1 MPSGKFHRFII
12 SFCLNS
18 SSVQRTHMFLI
29 IFDVNVKHKN
39 FTDDTKILLN
49 PIPRR
54 GASYLHNYSK
64 ADKPAIGL

>member
-29 IFDVNVKHKN
+29 IFDVKHKN

-49 PIPRR
+49 PIPR
-54 GASYLHNYSK
+54 GGGGGGGGKTPSGILSA
-64 ADKPAIGL
+64 